1 MELATLV
8 TPKVTLDV
16 YPAAPTDLRSRLR
29 AQTTTASL
37 LPGGMILEESPEA
50 VTYRMAVAGNWRVEL
65 EGDDICLINP
75 EGATVRVADGKL
87 SLTISK

>member
-1 MELATLV
+1 MELATLA

-29 AQTTTASL
+29 ATTTTASL

-50 VTYRMAVAGNWRVEL
+50 VTYRMAVPGTWRVEFDG
-65 EGDDICLINP
+65 EDICLTNP
-75 EGATVRVADGKL
+75 EGASVRVADGKL
-87 SLTISK
+87 SLTIAK